1 MNRTHI
7 FTVDIPKSF
16 FDRLEF
22 PKWATDM
29 LVHDVFKPVAD
40 NTSTQAEQFRRIK
53 RAKVT
58 VHESETLYIVRC
70 SVRTELPF
78 KAAENLVSRLV
89 KNNVTIELS
98 RYLDSDSKF
107 NLNFLSEGEK

>member
-1 MNRTHI
+1 MNKTHI

-29 LVHDVFKPVAD
+29 LVRDIFCPVAE
-40 NTSTQAEQFRRIK
+40 NTSTQAQQYRRIK

-58 VHESETLYIVRC
+58 VHESNTLYIVRC
-70 SVRTELPF
+70 AVRTELPF
-78 KAAENLVSRLV
+78 KSVEKLVSRLV

-107 NLNFLSEGEK
+107 NVNLISEGGL